1 MHQVRCR
8 RSIRNMIRFS
18 DEDGG
23 DVVWVHQ
30 HPCLSGYRSISYQH
44 AALDL
49 EALAEEKQLHVTK
62 AKR

>member
-1 MHQVRCR
+1 
-8 RSIRNMIRFS
+8 MIRFS